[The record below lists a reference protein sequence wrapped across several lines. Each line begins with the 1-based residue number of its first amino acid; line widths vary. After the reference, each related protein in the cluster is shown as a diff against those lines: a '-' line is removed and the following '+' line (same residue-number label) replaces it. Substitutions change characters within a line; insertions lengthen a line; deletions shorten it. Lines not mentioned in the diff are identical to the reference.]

1 MLRSLIKKGG
11 DCGGSLKNATVLK
24 VVSRV
29 DFVENASVW
38 TARKQMFL
46 KRSVKLKTQTFLYGS
61 SAPSN
66 KFRGK
71 GTLFKTV
78 TKSRESFENV
88 NFCKRAEEEV
98 ALG

>member
-1 MLRSLIKKGG
+1 MEG
-11 DCGGSLKNATVLK
+11 DCGGGSLKNVTVLK
-24 VVSRV
+24 MVSRV

-46 KRSVKLKTQTFLYGS
+46 KRSVKLKTQTFLYAS
-61 SAPSN
+61 SAHSN

-78 TKSRESFENV
+78 SKSREPFESV
-88 NFCKRAEEEV
+88 NFCKGVSAEV